1 MTIEGRIMTTTV
13 RFAPSPTGRLHV
25 GNIRAALT
33 NFLFARKTG
42 GKFLLRLDDTDT
54 ERSTEENARAILTDL
69 AWLGLTHDLFDKQSA
84 RTASYEAAAEKL
96 RAQGRLYPCY
106 ETSDELDRRRKRQL
120 AQHKPPIYDRA
131 ALNLTPEQ
139 RAGFEAQG
147 RKPHWRFKLS
157 GKSVEFNDVIRGPVH
172 IETAS
177 LSDPVLIR
185 EDGRFLYTL
194 PSVVDDIDF
203 KISHIIR
210 GEDHVT
216 NTGVQVEIFDALGA
230 PIPVFAHFSMLIG
243 AGGEALSKRLGSL
256 SIEGLRDDGIEPQA
270 INSLLAKL
278 GTSDPVAARAT
289 LDDLV
294 ADFDLTKFS
303 RAPAHFDPND
313 LKTLNHKL
321 LHSMSF
327 DAVSADL
334 ARLGV
339 GGGAAFWDAV
349 RDNIQVLNEAR
360 GWWRVVE
367 GPIEPV
373 IEDAGLTEGARAL
386 LPNAPFTDATWGEWT
401 AAVSAKTGAKGKA
414 LFRPLRMALTGQP
427 HGPEMK
433 KLLPLIGPE
442 RAAKRLAGQAA

>member
-1 MTIEGRIMTTTV
+1 MTTTV

-33 NFLFARKTG
+33 NYLFARKTG

-54 ERSTEENARAILTDL
+54 ERSTEENARAIQADL
-69 AWLGLTHDLFDKQSA
+69 AWLGLKHDLFDKQSA
-84 RTASYEAAAEKL
+84 RTPSYEAAAEKL
-96 RAQGRLYPCY
+96 RVLGRLYPCY
-106 ETSDELDRRRKRQL
+106 ETADELDRRRKRQL
-120 AQHKPPIYDRA
+120 AQHKPPVYDRA

-139 RAGFEAQG
+139 RAEFDAKG

-157 GKSVEFNDVIRGPVH
+157 GKSVEFNDLIRGPVH
-172 IETAS
+172 IETSS

-203 KISHIIR
+203 KITHIIR

-216 NTGVQVEIFDALGA
+216 NTGVQVEIFEALGA

-256 SIEGLRDDGIEPQA
+256 SIEGLREEGIEPQA

-278 GTSDPVAARAT
+278 GTSDPVVARAT
-289 LDDLV
+289 LDELV
-294 ADFDLTKFS
+294 ADFDLGKFS

-321 LHSMSF
+321 LHAMSF
-327 DAVSADL
+327 DAVSSDL

-339 GGGAAFWDAV
+339 GGGAPFWDAV

-373 IEDAGLTEGARAL
+373 IEDAALAEGARAL
-386 LPNAPFTDATWGEWT
+386 LPNAPFTDATWTEWT
-401 AAVSAKTGAKGKA
+401 TAVSAKTGAKGKA

>member
-1 MTIEGRIMTTTV
+1 MTTTV
-13 RFAPSPTGRLHV
+13 RFAPSPTGKLHV

-54 ERSTEENARAILTDL
+54 ERSTEENAQGIYKDL
-69 AWLGLTHDLFDKQSA
+69 AWLGLKHDLFAKQSERA
-84 RTASYEAAAEKL
+84 DAHNAAADKL

-106 ETSDELDRRRKRQL
+106 ETADELDRRRKRQL
-120 AQHKPPIYDRA
+120 AQHKPPVYDRA
-131 ALNLTPEQ
+131 ALALTAEQ
-139 RAGFEAQG
+139 RAEFEAKG

-157 GKSVEFNDVIRGPVH
+157 GKSVEFADIIRGPVH

-203 KISHIIR
+203 KITHIIR

-216 NTGVQVEIFDALGA
+216 NTGVQVEIFEALGA
-230 PIPVFAHFSMLIG
+230 PVPQFAHFSMLVG

-256 SIEGLRDDGIEPQA
+256 AIEGLRDDGIEPQA

-278 GTSDPVAARAT
+278 GTSDPVVARAT
-289 LDDLV
+289 LDELV
-294 ADFDLTKFS
+294 TDFDLTKFS

-313 LKTLNHKL
+313 LKALNHKL
-321 LHSMSF
+321 LHGMSF
-327 DAVSADL
+327 DTVAADL
-334 ARLGV
+334 QRLGV
-339 GGGAAFWDAV
+339 GGGAPFWEAV
-349 RDNIQVLNEAR
+349 RDNIQLLNEAR
-360 GWWRVVE
+360 GWWNVVE
-367 GPIEPV
+367 GPLEPV
-373 IEDAGLTEGARAL
+373 IEDATLAEAARAL
-386 LPNAPFTDATWGEWT
+386 LPAAPFTDATWTEWT
-401 AAVSAKTGAKGKA
+401 TAVSAKTGAKGKA
-414 LFRPLRMALTGQP
+414 LFRPLRLALTGQP
-427 HGPEMK
+427 HGPEMR

>member
-1 MTIEGRIMTTTV
+1 MTTVV
-13 RFAPSPTGRLHV
+13 RFAPSPTGKLHV

-33 NFLFARKTG
+33 NYLFARKTG

-54 ERSTEENARAILTDL
+54 ERSTEENAQGIHDDL
-69 AWLGLTHDLFDKQSA
+69 DWLGLKHDLFAKQSA
-84 RTASYEAAAEKL
+84 RADQHDAAADKL
-96 RAQGRLYPCY
+96 RAAGRLYPCY
-106 ETSDELDRRRKRQL
+106 ETADELDRRRKRQL
-120 AQHKPPIYDRA
+120 AQHKPPVYDRA
-131 ALNLTPEQ
+131 ALNLTAEQ
-139 RAGFEAQG
+139 RADLEAKG

-157 GKSVEFNDVIRGPVH
+157 GKAVEFNDIIRGPVH

-203 KISHIIR
+203 EISHIIR

-216 NTGVQVEIFDALGA
+216 NTGVQIEIFEALGA
-230 PIPVFAHFSMLIG
+230 AVPAFAHFSMLIG

-256 SIEGLRDDGIEPQA
+256 SIEGLREDGIEPQA

-289 LDDLV
+289 LDELV

-321 LHSMSF
+321 LHGLSY
-327 DAVSADL
+327 DTVAAGL
-334 ARLGV
+334 QRLGV
-339 GGGAAFWDAV
+339 GGGAPFWEAV
-349 RDNIQVLNEAR
+349 RDNIQLLNEAR
-360 GWWRVVE
+360 GWWHVVE
-367 GPIEPV
+367 GPLEPV
-373 IEDAGLTEGARAL
+373 IEDPGVAEAARAL
-386 LPNAPFTDATWGEWT
+386 LPAGPFTDATWNEWT

-414 LFRPLRMALTGQP
+414 LFRPLRLALTGQP
-427 HGPEMK
+427 HGPEMR

>member
-1 MTIEGRIMTTTV
+1 MTTVV
-13 RFAPSPTGRLHV
+13 RFAPSPTGKLHV

-33 NFLFARKTG
+33 NYLFARKSG
-42 GKFLLRLDDTDT
+42 GKFLLRLDDTDA
-54 ERSTEENARAILTDL
+54 ERSTEENAQGIHRDL
-69 AWLGLTHDLFDKQSA
+69 AWLGLKHDLFAKQSE
-84 RTASYEAAAEKL
+84 RTAAFEAAADRL
-96 RAQGRLYPCY
+96 RAAGRLYPAY
-106 ETSDELDRRRKRQL
+106 ETADELERRRKRQL

-131 ALNLTPEQ
+131 ALALTAEQ
-139 RAGFEAQG
+139 RAELEAKG

-157 GKSVEFNDVIRGPVH
+157 GKSVEFNDIIRGPVH

-203 KISHIIR
+203 EITHIIR

-216 NTGVQVEIFDALGA
+216 NTGVQIEIFEALGA
-230 PIPVFAHFSMLIG
+230 PVPTFAHFSMLVG

-256 SIEGLRDDGIEPQA
+256 AIEGLREDGIEPMA

-278 GTSDPVAARAT
+278 GTSDPVVARAS
-289 LDDLV
+289 LDELV

-321 LHSMSF
+321 LHAMPF
-327 DAVSADL
+327 DAVAEDL
-334 ARLGV
+334 KRLGV
-339 GGGAAFWDAV
+339 GGGAAFWNAIH
-349 RDNIQVLNEAR
+349 DNIELLNEAR

-373 IEDAGLTEGARAL
+373 IEDATLAAAARDV
-386 LPNAPFTDATWGEWT
+386 LPAGPFTDETWSAWT

-414 LFRPLRMALTGQP
+414 LFRPLRLALTGQP
-427 HGPEMK
+427 HGPEMR

>member
-1 MTIEGRIMTTTV
+1 MTTVV
-13 RFAPSPTGRLHV
+13 RFAPSPTGKLHV

-33 NFLFARKTG
+33 NYLFARKSG

-54 ERSTEENARAILTDL
+54 ERSTEENAQGIYRDL
-69 AWLGLTHDLFDKQSA
+69 AWLGLKHDLFAKQSERA
-84 RTASYEAAAEKL
+84 PQHNAAADNL
-96 RAQGRLYPCY
+96 RAMGRLYPCY
-106 ETSDELDRRRKRQL
+106 ETADELDRRRKRQL

-131 ALNLTPEQ
+131 ALKLTDEQ
-139 RAGFEAQG
+139 KAAFEAQG

-157 GKSVEFNDVIRGPVH
+157 GASVEFNDIIRGPVH

-203 KISHIIR
+203 KITHIIR

-216 NTGVQVEIFDALGA
+216 NTGVQIEIFEALGA
-230 PIPVFAHFSMLIG
+230 PVPAFAHFSMLVG

-256 SIEGLRDDGIEPQA
+256 AIEGLREDGVEPQA

-278 GTSDPVAARAT
+278 GTSDPVVPRAT
-289 LDDLV
+289 LDELV

-303 RAPAHFDPND
+303 RAPAHFDPAD

-321 LHSMSF
+321 LHGMSY
-327 DAVSADL
+327 DAVAGDL
-334 ARLGV
+334 QRLGV
-339 GGGAAFWDAV
+339 GGGAAFWEAV
-349 RDNIQVLNEAR
+349 RDNIELLKDAR
-360 GWWRVVE
+360 GWWQVVE
-367 GPIEPV
+367 GPLEPV
-373 IEDAGLTEGARAL
+373 IEDAAVAEAARAL
-386 LPNAPFTDATWGEWT
+386 LPNGPFTDATWGDWT

-414 LFRPLRMALTGQP
+414 LFRPLRLALTGQP
-427 HGPEMK
+427 HGPEMR

>member
-1 MTIEGRIMTTTV
+1 MTITV
-13 RFAPSPTGRLHV
+13 RFAPSPTGKLHV

-33 NFLFARKTG
+33 NYLFAAKSG
-42 GKFLLRLDDTDT
+42 GKFLLRLDDTDM
-54 ERSTEENARAILTDL
+54 ERSTEAFAAGIYADL
-69 AWLGLTHDLFDKQSA
+69 AWLGLKHDLFAKQSE
-84 RTASYEAAAEKL
+84 RASAHEAAAEKL
-96 RAQGRLYPCY
+96 RAMGRLYPCY
-106 ETSDELDRRRKRQL
+106 ETADELDRRRKRQL
-120 AQHKPPIYDRA
+120 AQHKPPVYDRA
-131 ALNLTPEQ
+131 ALNLTAEQ
-139 RAGFEAQG
+139 RNELESKG
-147 RKPHWRFKLS
+147 RRPHWRFKLS
-157 GKSVEFNDVIRGPVH
+157 GKGVEFNDLVRGQVH

-216 NTGVQVEIFDALGA
+216 NTGVQVEIFEALGA

-243 AGGEALSKRLGSL
+243 AGGEALSKRIGSL
-256 SIEGLRDDGIEPQA
+256 AIEDFRNEGIEPQA

-278 GTSDPVAARAT
+278 GTSDPIAPRAT
-289 LDDLV
+289 LDELV
-294 ADFDLTKFS
+294 ADFDLAKFS

-321 LHSMSF
+321 LHGMSF
-327 DAVSADL
+327 DAVAGDL
-334 ARLGV
+334 SRLGV
-339 GGGAAFWDAV
+339 GGGAAFWEAV
-349 RDNIQVLNEAR
+349 RDNIQLLNEAR

-367 GPIEPV
+367 GPLEPV
-373 IEDAGLTEGARAL
+373 IENAEFAEQARGL
-386 LPNAPFTDATWGEWT
+386 LPNGPFSETTWGEWT
-401 AAVSAKTGAKGKA
+401 AAITAKTGAKGKA
-414 LFRPLRMALTGQP
+414 LFMPLRLALTGQP

-442 RAAKRLAGQAA
+442 RAAMRLSGQAA

>member
-1 MTIEGRIMTTTV
+1 MTTVV
-13 RFAPSPTGRLHV
+13 RFAPSPTGKLHV

-54 ERSTEENARAILTDL
+54 DRSTEENAQGIYRDL
-69 AWLGLTHDLFDKQSA
+69 AWLGLNHDLFAKQSE
-84 RTASYEAAAEKL
+84 RAAAHNAAADRL
-96 RAQGRLYPCY
+96 RAAGRLYPCY
-106 ETSDELDRRRKRQL
+106 ETADELDRRRKRQL

-131 ALNLTPEQ
+131 ALALTAEQ
-139 RAGFEAQG
+139 RAEFEAKG

-157 GKSVEFNDVIRGPVH
+157 GKSVEFADIIRGPVH

-203 KISHIIR
+203 KITHIIR

-216 NTGVQVEIFDALGA
+216 NTGVQIEIFEALGA
-230 PIPVFAHFSMLIG
+230 AIPEFAHFSMLVG

-256 SIEGLRDDGIEPQA
+256 SIEGLREEGIEPQA

-278 GTSDPVAARAT
+278 GTSDPVVPRAK
-289 LDDLV
+289 LEELV

-313 LKTLNHKL
+313 LKVLNHKL
-321 LHSMSF
+321 LHGMSY
-327 DAVSADL
+327 DAVAPDL
-334 ARLGV
+334 TRLGI
-339 GGGAAFWDAV
+339 GGGAAFWETV
-349 RDNIQVLNEAR
+349 RDNIQLLSEAR
-360 GWWRVVE
+360 AWWRVVE
-367 GPIEPV
+367 GPIDPV
-373 IEDAGLTEGARAL
+373 IEDAAVAAAARDL
-386 LPNAPFTDATWGEWT
+386 LPNGPFTDATWNEWT

-414 LFRPLRMALTGQP
+414 LFRPLRLALTGQP
-427 HGPEMK
+427 HGPEMR

>member
-1 MTIEGRIMTTTV
+1 MTTTV
-13 RFAPSPTGRLHV
+13 RFAPSPTGKLHV

-33 NFLFARKTG
+33 NYLFARKTG

-54 ERSTEENARAILTDL
+54 ERSTEENAQGIYRDL
-69 AWLGLTHDLFDKQSA
+69 AWLGLNHDLFAKQSE
-84 RTASYEAAAEKL
+84 RAAAHNTAADRL
-96 RAQGRLYPCY
+96 RAAGRLYPCY
-106 ETSDELDRRRKRQL
+106 ETADELDRRRKRQL
-120 AQHKPPIYDRA
+120 AQHKPPVYDRA
-131 ALNLTPEQ
+131 ALALTAEQ
-139 RAGFEAQG
+139 RADFEAKG

-157 GKSVEFNDVIRGPVH
+157 GKPVEFNDIIRGPVH

-203 KISHIIR
+203 KITHIIR

-216 NTGVQVEIFDALGA
+216 NTGVQIEIFEALGA
-230 PIPVFAHFSMLIG
+230 PIPQFAHFSMLVG

-256 SIEGLRDDGIEPQA
+256 SIEGLREEGIEPQA

-278 GTSDPVAARAT
+278 GTSDPVVPRAK
-289 LDDLV
+289 LEELV
-294 ADFDLTKFS
+294 ADFDLTRFS

-313 LKTLNHKL
+313 LKVLNHKL
-321 LHSMSF
+321 LHGMSY
-327 DAVSADL
+327 DAVAPDL
-334 ARLGV
+334 TRLGI
-339 GGGAAFWDAV
+339 GGGAAFWETV
-349 RDNIQVLNEAR
+349 RDNIQLLSEAR
-360 GWWRVVE
+360 AWWRVVE
-367 GPIEPV
+367 GPIDPV
-373 IEDAGLTEGARAL
+373 IEDAAVAEAARTL
-386 LPNAPFTDATWGEWT
+386 LPNGPFTDATWTEWT

-414 LFRPLRMALTGQP
+414 LFRPLRLALTGQP

>member
-1 MTIEGRIMTTTV
+1 MTTTV
-13 RFAPSPTGRLHV
+13 RFAPSPTGKLHV

-54 ERSTEENARAILTDL
+54 DRSTEENAQGIYRDL
-69 AWLGLTHDLFDKQSA
+69 AWLGLHHDLFAKQSERA
-84 RTASYEAAAEKL
+84 GEHNAAAEKL
-96 RAQGRLYPCY
+96 KAQGRLYPCY
-106 ETSDELDRRRKRQL
+106 ETADELDRRRKRQL

-131 ALNLTPEQ
+131 ALNLTAEQ
-139 RAGFEAQG
+139 RADFEAKG

-157 GKSVEFNDVIRGPVH
+157 GRAVEFADIIRGPVH

-203 KISHIIR
+203 KITHIIR

-216 NTGVQVEIFDALGA
+216 NTGVQIEIFEALGA
-230 PIPVFAHFSMLIG
+230 AVPAFAHFSMLVG

-256 SIEGLRDDGIEPQA
+256 SIEGLREEGIEPQA

-278 GTSDPVAARAT
+278 GTSDPVVPRAT
-289 LDDLV
+289 LDDLI

-313 LKTLNHKL
+313 LKVLNHKL
-321 LHSMSF
+321 LHGMSY
-327 DAVSADL
+327 DAVAPDL
-334 ARLGV
+334 TRLGI
-339 GGGAAFWDAV
+339 GGGAAFWEAV
-349 RDNIQVLNEAR
+349 RDNIQLLNEAR

-367 GPIEPV
+367 GPLEPV
-373 IEDAGLTEGARAL
+373 IEDAAVAAAARDL
-386 LPNAPFTDATWGEWT
+386 LPKGPFTDATWNEWT

-414 LFRPLRMALTGQP
+414 LFRPLRLALTGQP
-427 HGPEMK
+427 HGPEMR

>member
-1 MTIEGRIMTTTV
+1 MTTTV
-13 RFAPSPTGRLHV
+13 RFAPSPTGKLHV

-33 NFLFARKTG
+33 NYLFARKTG

-54 ERSTEENARAILTDL
+54 ERSTEENAQGIYRDL
-69 AWLGLTHDLFDKQSA
+69 AWLGLNHDLFAKQSE
-84 RTASYEAAAEKL
+84 RAAAHNAAADRL
-96 RAQGRLYPCY
+96 RAAGRLYPCY
-106 ETSDELDRRRKRQL
+106 ETADELDRRRKRQL
-120 AQHKPPIYDRA
+120 AQHKPPVYDRA
-131 ALNLTPEQ
+131 ALALTAEQ
-139 RAGFEAQG
+139 RADFEAKG

-157 GKSVEFNDVIRGPVH
+157 GKPVEFNDIIRGPVH

-203 KISHIIR
+203 KITHIIR

-216 NTGVQVEIFDALGA
+216 NTGVQIEIFEALGA
-230 PIPVFAHFSMLIG
+230 PIPQFAHFSMLVG

-256 SIEGLRDDGIEPQA
+256 SIEGLREEGIEPQA

-278 GTSDPVAARAT
+278 GTSDPVVPRAK
-289 LDDLV
+289 LEELV
-294 ADFDLTKFS
+294 ADFDLTRFS

-313 LKTLNHKL
+313 LKVLNHKL
-321 LHSMSF
+321 LHGMSY
-327 DAVSADL
+327 DAVAPDL
-334 ARLGV
+334 TRLGI
-339 GGGAAFWDAV
+339 GGGAAFWETV
-349 RDNIQVLNEAR
+349 RDNIQLLSEAR
-360 GWWRVVE
+360 AWWRVVE
-367 GPIEPV
+367 GPIDPV
-373 IEDAGLTEGARAL
+373 IEDAAVAEAARTL
-386 LPNAPFTDATWGEWT
+386 LPNGPFTDATWTEWT

-414 LFRPLRMALTGQP
+414 LFRPLRLALTGQP